1 MGNFLEL
8 EEMNN
13 NCGKMTHMGTMN
25 RGITVF
31 SCVVS
36 KISVWF
42 NS

>member
-1 MGNFLEL
+1 MGNISEP

-13 NCGKMTHMGTMN
+13 NCGKLMYMGTMD
-25 RGITVF
+25 RGLLVF
-31 SCVVS
+31 SCVVR